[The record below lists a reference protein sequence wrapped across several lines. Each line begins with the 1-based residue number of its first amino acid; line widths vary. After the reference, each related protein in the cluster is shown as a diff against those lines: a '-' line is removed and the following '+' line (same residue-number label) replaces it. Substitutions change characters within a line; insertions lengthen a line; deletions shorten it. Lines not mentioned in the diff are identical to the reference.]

1 VYRKNPEDPKAKAAY
16 ETAQLEHATASG
28 KILDHIAALEAQDA
42 VTFHNVPEGG
52 TGVLINKRGE
62 QVGTPV
68 QGAPK
73 RVDKW
78 SDPYDENIDG
88 KTVRV
93 QRNETTGQIRTVA
106 QGSTTNVNVGVNT
119 GLEKGA
125 RAKAQEE
132 VQEGTDLY
140 TGLQRVLEISRPEYF
155 TYAGQI
161 QARAEKVGEKAG
173 MVKDPA
179 LLKGYSAWKVG
190 VEQEFNKYRKWV
202 TGVAAGPV
210 ELELIRQTFPNK
222 DMSETEF
229 TAAARQTAITTWK
242 LVERRRRALA
252 AGIMD
257 EKKQKDFY
265 SLLPLDSMPNPPAE
279 FLGRFS
285 GGTVAPAGVK
295 AQLPDGRVVTSD
307 GQGGWR

>member
-1 VYRKNPEDPKAKAAY
+1 
-16 ETAQLEHATASG
+16 
-28 KILDHIAALEAQDA
+28 
-42 VTFHNVPEGG
+42 
-52 TGVLINKRGE
+52 
-62 QVGTPV
+62 
-68 QGAPK
+68 
-73 RVDKW
+73 
-78 SDPYDENIDG
+78 
-88 KTVRV
+88 
-93 QRNETTGQIRTVA
+93 
-106 QGSTTNVNVGVNT
+106 
-119 GLEKGA
+119 
-125 RAKAQEE
+125 
-132 VQEGTDLY
+132 
-140 TGLQRVLEISRPEYF
+140 
-155 TYAGQI
+155 
-161 QARAEKVGEKAG
+161 
-173 MVKDPA
+173 
-179 LLKGYSAWKVG
+179 LLRGYSAWKVG